1 MKRGYAVF
9 ALLALAGLT
18 LAACGGA
25 ATTAA
30 PQATSVPEEPTAVP
44 PTAVPPTEAPPPAP
58 ECMYKLGLVTDVG
71 RIDDQSF
78 NQSSYE
84 GMVLAAERLGLS
96 TDCYSFIET
105 TDAADYAPNIEAFVN
120 EGAQIIVT
128 VGFAIGAATREAAR
142 SNPDVIFIG
151 VDQSQVDEN
160 FAPDPID
167 NVAGLLFHEDVS
179 GFLAGALAGLLT
191 ETNVIGGVYGCTFIP
206 PVVRFEMGYT
216 NGARHVNP
224 DVEVKNAYHPGDLSV
239 CFTDPAFGSD
249 TAATLIAEGADIVF
263 AAAGS
268 TGNGALVGACNAGVR
283 VIGVDTD
290 QFLTVPEAQAC
301 ILSSAT
307 KDLTNGVAD
316 LIASVADGTFTGGE
330 HFGGAVLAPFHNFE
344 NVIPQE
350 VKDQLAALAEQLAA
364 GEINPCVAYE
374 GAPYAAGAFC
384 VPVTPID
391 G

>member
-1 MKRGYAVF
+1 
-9 ALLALAGLT
+9 
-18 LAACGGA
+18 
-25 ATTAA
+25 
-30 PQATSVPEEPTAVP
+30 
-44 PTAVPPTEAPPPAP
+44 
-58 ECMYKLGLVTDVG
+58 MYRLGLVTDVG

-96 TDCYSFIET
+96 EDCFSYIET

-142 SNPDVIFIG
+142 DNPDIFFIG
-151 VDQSQVDEN
+151 VDQAQVDEN

-307 KDLTNGVAD
+307 KDLTNGVAG
-316 LIASVADGTFTGGE
+316 LIGSVADGTFTGGE

-344 NVIPQE
+344 NVIPQA

-384 VPVTPID
+384 VPVTPMD